1 MKNGERAGAGRGTP
15 ADPGP
20 SVVGRETETAHL
32 MKRVAP
38 GRSRSAVLVVEGE
51 PGVGKSVLLD
61 LAVRRTRGAGH
72 RVLRAMGS
80 ESEAHLAFAGLHQLL
95 RPVLGDL
102 DGLPARQRSA
112 LRAALG
118 LAEHSEHARPAETPD
133 ALLVGLAVLTL
144 VSDLAEPAP
153 LLVVADDA
161 QWIDRASLDVL
172 SFLARRMDREPVTLL
187 LGVRAAAALPGFDKG
202 YERLEIGPLSGD
214 AANRLLDEQ
223 PKRPTGRT
231 RVRILREAAGNPLA
245 LVELTRAAAAG
256 GQPEGGAAEGPLPV
270 TDRLEGIFARHLR
283 DLPEATRRALLA
295 LAAAGAA
302 DAPVAARGLPEADD
316 TTWLPAERAGL
327 VRRDTTGI
335 AFRHP
340 LVRSAVYHAA
350 PFEERRRAHLALA
363 QLLDEEP
370 DRRAWHLAAATERP
384 DEQVSAA
391 LQETA
396 GRARRRGGHAAAAVA
411 LERAAELSPHRADQA
426 RLLADA
432 ADAAVFTGQ
441 LGWVEHL
448 ADEVRKRSD
457 DPALTGRAALATG
470 QLMTMGPHHTAA
482 FGLLSRIAEEA
493 AGAGSP
499 RLLDALAAAAVVRY
513 YSGEESQ
520 RQRIEDL
527 LSEVPDSPGGGTPRA
542 WVRAVSD
549 PTGAGASLA
558 PALPRLIAGAG
569 DDAGSL
575 TALAVVAWLLDRPL
589 LAARTFDEAF
599 GRWQAHGPVPAGLAC
614 AAGWA
619 YLEQGRWAEA
629 RSVAAEIAEVASQ
642 AGLDHAEACARA
654 LDATVLALLG
664 EPAGARR
671 NAERALAL
679 VDPLESRSVAVF
691 ARRALGLA
699 AVAEGDYDTAY
710 ARFRSAFTQDGD
722 PVHYHVSHTVLAELA
737 AAAVRRGERE
747 PAAELLERSARH
759 LGTARSARVFP
770 LVERGRALLAGPEH
784 AERHFRAA
792 LADEAGEQ
800 WPFERAQT
808 RLDYGEWLRRR
819 RRIAEARPLLTG
831 ALDTFRR
838 LGARPWIERAEAEL
852 RAAGIEPAGVAP
864 GAIAELTPQQQQI
877 VRLAA
882 RGLTNREIGERLFLS
897 PRTVGSHLYR
907 VFPKLGITARS
918 QLRDVTDGTG
928 QGTGTVQLTIESRPP
943 SSSQRVG
950 RTASG

>member
-1 MKNGERAGAGRGTP
+1 MR
-15 ADPGP
+15 
-20 SVVGRETETAHL
+20 
-32 MKRVAP
+32 RVAAD
-38 GRSRSAVLVVEGE
+38 RSHSAVLVVEGE

-61 LAVRRTRGAGH
+61 LAVRRTRDAGH
-72 RVLRAMGS
+72 RVLRAVGS
-80 ESEAHLAFAGLHQLL
+80 ESEARLAFAGLHQLL

-112 LRAALG
+112 LRIALG
-118 LAEHSEHARPAETPD
+118 LADATPHPDHPDHAEAPD
-133 ALLVGLAVLTL
+133 TLLVGLAVLTL
-144 VSDLAEPAP
+144 VSELAEPAP
-153 LLVVADDA
+153 LLVVVDDA
-161 QWIDRASLDVL
+161 QWIDLASLDVL
-172 SFLARRMDREPVTLL
+172 SFVARRMDSEPVTLL
-187 LGVRAAAALPGFDKG
+187 MGVRAAAVLPGFDQG

-223 PKRPTGRT
+223 PIRPTGRI

-245 LVELTRAAAAG
+245 LVELARASAIAG
-256 GQPEGGAAEGPLPV
+256 RQPQGSGVEGPLPV
-270 TDRLEGIFARHLR
+270 TDRLEAIFARHMR
-283 DLPEATRRALLA
+283 HLPEATRRALLL
-295 LAAAGAA
+295 LAAA
-302 DAPVAARGLPEADD
+302 DASDTPVAARGLPEADD
-316 TTWLPAERAGL
+316 TTWVPAEQAGL
-327 VRRDTTGI
+327 VRRHSTGI
-335 AFRHP
+335 SFRHP

-363 QLLDEEP
+363 RLLGEEP

-384 DEQVSAA
+384 DEQVSA
-391 LQETA
+391 LLLETA
-396 GRARRRGGHAAAAVA
+396 GRARHRGGHAAAAAA
-411 LERAAELSPHRADQA
+411 LERAAELSPRRADQA

-432 ADAAVFTGQ
+432 ADMAVYTGQ

-457 DPALTGRAALATG
+457 DPAPTSRAALAKG

-482 FGLLSRIAEEA
+482 FALLSRIAEEA
-493 AGAGSP
+493 ADARSP

-527 LSEVPDSPGGGTPRA
+527 LSEVPHSPAGGALRA
-542 WVRAVSD
+542 WTRAVSD
-549 PTGAGASLA
+549 PDGAGASLA
-558 PALPRLIAGAG
+558 PALPRLIAEAK

-575 TALAVVAWLLDRPL
+575 TALAVVAWLLGQTP

-599 GRWQAHGPVPAGLAC
+599 GRWQAHGPLPAGLAC

-629 RSVAAEIAEVASQ
+629 RSVAAEIAEVAAQ
-642 AGLDHAEACARA
+642 AGLAHAEACARA

-664 EPAGARR
+664 EPAEARG

-710 ARFRSAFTQDGD
+710 AQFRAAFTEDGD
-722 PVHYHVSHTVLAELA
+722 PVHYHVSPTVLADLA
-737 AAAVRRGERE
+737 AAAVRRGQRAS
-747 PAAELLERSARH
+747 AAELLERSVRRP
-759 LGTARSARVFP
+759 GTGPSARVSA
-770 LVERGRALLAGPEH
+770 LAERGRALLAEPEH
-784 AERHFRAA
+784 AERHYRAA
-792 LADEAGEQ
+792 LADEAGEHR
-800 WPFERAQT
+800 PFERAQI
-808 RLDYGEWLRRR
+808 RLDYGEWLRRQ
-819 RRIAEARPLLTG
+819 RRIAAARPLLTG

-838 LGARPWIERAEAEL
+838 LGARPWIERAKAEL
-852 RAAGIEPAGVAP
+852 RAAGIEPNGAAP
-864 GAIAELTPQQQQI
+864 RALTELTPQQQQI
-877 VRLAA
+877 VQLAA
-882 RGLTNREIGERLFLS
+882 RGLTNREIGEKLFLS

-928 QGTGTVQLTIESRPP
+928 TGAASAQRRQLTG
-943 SSSQRVG
+943 QG
-950 RTASG
+950 